1 MLNDNWVFAVIA
13 LITVNRLFYG
23 IYSHK
28 QYKEKRTFRFTM
40 HSMLHFCKYW
50 FRGDNMDTKTKE
62 QMKEQEN
69 HDKFNSITQKTT
81 PENQN
86 QTHNSRKE
94 GIQPIN
100 QKR

>member
-1 MLNDNWVFAVIA
+1 
-13 LITVNRLFYG
+13 
-23 IYSHK
+23 
-28 QYKEKRTFRFTM
+28 
-40 HSMLHFCKYW
+40 
-50 FRGDNMDTKTKE
+50 MDKKTQMEIQE
-62 QMKEQEN
+62 QNNQ
-69 HDKFNSITQKTT
+69 DKFNNITQKVT

>member
-1 MLNDNWVFAVIA
+1 MNKKNQ
-13 LITVNRLFYG
+13 
-23 IYSHK
+23 K
-28 QYKEKRTFRFTM
+28 QIQ
-40 HSMLHFCKYW
+40 
-50 FRGDNMDTKTKE
+50 E
-62 QMKEQEN
+62 QKDHN
-69 HDKFNSITQKTT
+69 KFNSITQKVT

>member
-1 MLNDNWVFAVIA
+1 MKKGIHFLNIA
-13 LITVNRLFYG
+13 NTNPGVKDMNKK
-23 IYSHK
+23 S
-28 QYKEKRTFRFTM
+28 EKKRQ
-40 HSMLHFCKYW
+40 
-50 FRGDNMDTKTKE
+50 E
-62 QMKEQEN
+62 QRNLNQ
-69 HDKFNSITQKTT
+69 FNSITQKVT

>member
-1 MLNDNWVFAVIA
+1 MDKKTHEQIQ
-13 LITVNRLFYG
+13 
-23 IYSHK
+23 K
-28 QYKEKRTFRFTM
+28 QK
-40 HSMLHFCKYW
+40 
-50 FRGDNMDTKTKE
+50 
-62 QMKEQEN
+62 N
-69 HDKFNSITQKTT
+69 HNNFNSITQKVT

>member
-1 MLNDNWVFAVIA
+1 MDNYLDFTHTIHEVKIWIRKHR
-13 LITVNRLFYG
+13 NRF
-23 IYSHK
+23 K
-28 QYKEKRTFRFTM
+28 NKK
-40 HSMLHFCKYW
+40 
-50 FRGDNMDTKTKE
+50 
-62 QMKEQEN
+62 N
-69 HDKFNSITQKTT
+69 HDKFNSVTQKIT

>member
-1 MLNDNWVFAVIA
+1 M
-13 LITVNRLFYG
+13 
-23 IYSHK
+23 
-28 QYKEKRTFRFTM
+28 YK
-40 HSMLHFCKYW
+40 
-50 FRGDNMDTKTKE
+50 KTQE
-62 QMKEQEN
+62 QIQEQKDYN
-69 HDKFNSITQKTT
+69 KFNNITQKVT

>member
-1 MLNDNWVFAVIA
+1 MN
-13 LITVNRLFYG
+13 
-23 IYSHK
+23 K
-28 QYKEKRTFRFTM
+28 
-40 HSMLHFCKYW
+40 
-50 FRGDNMDTKTKE
+50 KTQEHLQE
-62 QMKEQEN
+62 QKNQ
-69 HDKFNSITQKTT
+69 DKFNSITQKVT